1 MTQEPKKEKKQ
12 KEAQAPEQ
20 QAKYGAPPAQTSKT
34 AQGNPG
40 THKE

>member
-1 MTQEPKKEKKQ
+1 MADAKDKKQ
-12 KEAQAPEQ
+12 EEKAGGQAQ

-40 THKE
+40 TKGK